1 MTSSRPIGLSRTV
14 WLIARLSLRRQLNLW
29 QSARL
34 WNKKKS
40 PAGSVPGEVIVR
52 SGTPAKSSGKS
63 VLSIFLL
70 LVMAFNGFN
79 IASRGLLS
87 LSANSSDSAG
97 VASDKIPVR
106 VYTRAKLVQAER
118 ELLSAQRL
126 SDPIQR
132 EKYLGMWNRYVDEL
146 FIYELRG
153 ERLSEDDENNRL
165 QNMRAVFTQ
174 KGAQGF
180 TARSADTF
188 WVSAETWPRE
198 AQPNSIF
205 LRSLSLIVL
214 LWMPFIVFG
223 SLGLNNKNLGEVE
236 WNFEWLYTFPASA
249 RALFTSKFFVYSFLN
264 PLVWVFFYPFLVLI
278 YVSAGFG
285 FMAIPLG
292 LAVLLYLSIL
302 AGALCTFLEVALRK
316 LLTLGQ
322 LKNVQALFTV
332 IGTVSLLLIYASC
345 LSKPLDD
352 FLVARA
358 TAMPEFLAW
367 NPFSLPLFLGIPLA
381 PASHAPLVASLMLL
395 LTLAF
400 PCLALLGSEWLTRDG
415 LVKAGGP
422 YQGTRRIPASPSGDT
437 WLRGIAAQE
446 LLLLARDRNLLV
458 QVLVVPLLLPVFYL
472 LIYSGMAS
480 AVSGNFR
487 HAATMAFGVGAY
499 SFLSS
504 AMQLLN
510 REDKTLWQLLTFP
523 QPLATILVKK
533 TMVWAALGLLYG
545 ITVLLLITRFSR
557 HLHANSWG
565 EVFLALYGIVLY
577 AFIASGI
584 GILATNVLETER
596 RARTRTDMIY
606 LYMILAA
613 MYANTIYSPSLWTK
627 LAQLVLS
634 TLLAFAL
641 WQKVKDNCPYLL
653 DPVALPP
660 RSVSLADGM
669 IAALAFFVLQGL
681 LFLLFHSI
689 AESSLP
695 AEITFAYI
703 FAGLIVAALALHTF
717 WRQDVPHLWQKVGVS
732 RTDVARKT
740 HPLWRGLL
748 LGAAWGAVA
757 ALGAAVYIR
766 VLNLFP
772 QAQIWKQDA
781 ELSSFLSRAD
791 RPIWICILVIVAAP
805 LFEEFLFRG
814 LIFQGLRR
822 TAGPALAVLGSAA
835 LFALVHPPISVVPV
849 FGLGIAAAI
858 SFQQSGF
865 LLAPIL
871 THAVYNACVI
881 FFNKF

>member
-1 MTSSRPIGLSRTV
+1 MTSSRPIGLPRTV
-14 WLIARLSLRRQLNLW
+14 WLIARLALRRQLNLW

-34 WNKKKS
+34 WNRKKN
-40 PAGSVPGEVIVR
+40 PVGSAPGEAVSR

-63 VLSIFLL
+63 ALSIFLL
-70 LVMAFNGFN
+70 LIMAFNGFN
-79 IASRGLLS
+79 IASRGLIS
-87 LSANSSDSAG
+87 LSSTSRNLSVPSDM
-97 VASDKIPVR
+97 IPVST
-106 VYTRAKLVQAER
+106 YTEGKLVEAEKALKVVR
-118 ELLSAQRL
+118 QLP
-126 SDPIQR
+126 DPTER
-132 EKYLGMWNRYVDEL
+132 EKYVGLWERHLDQL
-146 FIYELRG
+146 FLSEVRG
-153 ERLSEDDENNRL
+153 EGLSEEDENNRW
-165 QNMRAVFTQ
+165 QQMHEVFAQ
-174 KGAQGF
+174 KGAAGF
-180 TARSADTF
+180 TPAARETF

-198 AQPNSIF
+198 ARPNSVF

-214 LWMPFIVFG
+214 LWMPFIVLG

-236 WNFEWLYTFPASA
+236 WNFEWLYSFPASA
-249 RALFTSKFFVYSFLN
+249 RALFTSKLFVFSFLN
-264 PLVWVFFYPFLVLI
+264 PLVWLFFYPFLVLI
-278 YVSAGFG
+278 YVAAGFG

-316 LLTLGQ
+316 LLTLSQ
-322 LKNVQALFTV
+322 LKNVQALFT
-332 IGTVSLLLIYASC
+332 ILGAVSLLLIYASC

-367 NPFSLPLFLGIPLA
+367 NPFSLPVILGLPS
-381 PASHAPLVASLMLL
+381 ASSLQVRLVVSVMVVLVF
-395 LTLAF
+395 AF
-400 PCLALLGSEWLTRDG
+400 CSLALLGSEWLTRDG

-422 YQGTRRIPASPSGDT
+422 YQGTRRISAAPSRDS
-437 WLRGIAAQE
+437 WLRGVAAQE
-446 LLLLARDRNLLV
+446 LLLLARDRNLMV
-458 QVLVVPLLLPVFYL
+458 QVLVVPLLVPAFYL

-487 HAATMAFGVGAY
+487 HAAMMAFGVGAY
-499 SFLSS
+499 AYLSS
-504 AMQLLN
+504 AMPLLN

-523 QPLATILVKK
+523 QSLAGILVKK
-533 TMVWAALGLLYG
+533 TVVWAALGLLYG
-545 ITVLLLITRFSR
+545 VTVLLFITRFSR
-557 HLHANSWG
+557 HLHVSSGG

-577 AFIASGI
+577 AFIASSI

-596 RARTRTDMIY
+596 RARTRADMIY

-689 AESSLP
+689 AESSPP

-703 FAGLIVAALALHTF
+703 FAGLIVAGLALYTF
-717 WRQDVPHLWQKVGVS
+717 WRHNVPHLWQKVGVS
-732 RTDVARKT
+732 RTNDARGT

-748 LGAAWGAVA
+748 LGVAWGALA
-757 ALGAAVYIR
+757 ALGAVVYVR

-822 TAGPALAVLGSAA
+822 TAGPLLGILGSAA

-881 FFNKF
+881 FLNKF

>member
-1 MTSSRPIGLSRTV
+1 LSS
-14 WLIARLSLRRQLNLW
+14 
-29 QSARL
+29 
-34 WNKKKS
+34 
-40 PAGSVPGEVIVR
+40 
-52 SGTPAKSSGKS
+52 
-63 VLSIFLL
+63 
-70 LVMAFNGFN
+70 
-79 IASRGLLS
+79 
-87 LSANSSDSAG
+87 
-97 VASDKIPVR
+97 
-106 VYTRAKLVQAER
+106 
-118 ELLSAQRL
+118 
-126 SDPIQR
+126 
-132 EKYLGMWNRYVDEL
+132 
-146 FIYELRG
+146 
-153 ERLSEDDENNRL
+153 
-165 QNMRAVFTQ
+165 
-174 KGAQGF
+174 
-180 TARSADTF
+180 
-188 WVSAETWPRE
+188 
-198 AQPNSIF
+198 
-205 LRSLSLIVL
+205 
-214 LWMPFIVFG
+214 
-223 SLGLNNKNLGEVE
+223 
-236 WNFEWLYTFPASA
+236 
-249 RALFTSKFFVYSFLN
+249 
-264 PLVWVFFYPFLVLI
+264 I
-278 YVSAGFG
+278 YVAAGFG

-316 LLTLGQ
+316 LLTLSQ
-322 LKNVQALFTV
+322 LKNVQALFT
-332 IGTVSLLLIYASC
+332 ILGAVSLLLIYASC

-367 NPFSLPLFLGIPLA
+367 NPFSLPVILGLPS
-381 PASHAPLVASLMLL
+381 ASSLQVRLVVSVMVVLVF
-395 LTLAF
+395 AF
-400 PCLALLGSEWLTRDG
+400 CSLALLGSEWLTRDG

-422 YQGTRRIPASPSGDT
+422 YQGTRRISAAPSRDS
-437 WLRGIAAQE
+437 WLRGVAAQE
-446 LLLLARDRNLLV
+446 LLLLARDRNLMV
-458 QVLVVPLLLPVFYL
+458 QVLVVPLLVPAFYL

-487 HAATMAFGVGAY
+487 HAAMMAFGVGAY
-499 SFLSS
+499 AYLSS
-504 AMQLLN
+504 AMPLLN

-523 QPLATILVKK
+523 QSLAGILVKK
-533 TMVWAALGLLYG
+533 TVVWAALGLLYG
-545 ITVLLLITRFSR
+545 VTVLLFITRFSR
-557 HLHANSWG
+557 HLHVSSGG

-577 AFIASGI
+577 AFIASSI

-596 RARTRTDMIY
+596 RARTRADMIY

-689 AESSLP
+689 AESSPP

-703 FAGLIVAALALHTF
+703 FAGLIVAGLALYTF
-717 WRQDVPHLWQKVGVS
+717 WRHNVPHLWQKVGVS
-732 RTDVARKT
+732 RTNDARGT

-748 LGAAWGAVA
+748 LGVAWGALA
-757 ALGAAVYIR
+757 ALGAVVYVR

-822 TAGPALAVLGSAA
+822 TAGPLLGILGSAA

-881 FFNKF
+881 FLNKF

>member
-1 MTSSRPIGLSRTV
+1 MIPVSTYTEAKLAEAEKGLKV
-14 WLIARLSLRRQLNLW
+14 VRQL
-29 QSARL
+29 
-34 WNKKKS
+34 
-40 PAGSVPGEVIVR
+40 P
-52 SGTPAKSSGKS
+52 
-63 VLSIFLL
+63 
-70 LVMAFNGFN
+70 
-79 IASRGLLS
+79 
-87 LSANSSDSAG
+87 
-97 VASDKIPVR
+97 
-106 VYTRAKLVQAER
+106 
-118 ELLSAQRL
+118 
-126 SDPIQR
+126 DPTER
-132 EKYLGMWNRYVDEL
+132 EKYVGLWERHVDQL
-146 FIYELRG
+146 FLSEVRG
-153 ERLSEDDENNRL
+153 EGLSEEDENNRL
-165 QNMRAVFTQ
+165 QQMHEVFAQ
-174 KGAQGF
+174 KGAAGF
-180 TARSADTF
+180 TPAARETF

-198 AQPNSIF
+198 AQPNSVF

-249 RALFTSKFFVYSFLN
+249 RALFTSKLFVYSFLN
-264 PLVWVFFYPFLVLI
+264 PLVWLFFYPFLVLI
-278 YVSAGFG
+278 YVAAGFG

-292 LAVLLYLSIL
+292 LAVLLYLSVL

-322 LKNVQALFTV
+322 LKNIQALFT
-332 IGTVSLLLIYASC
+332 ILGTVSLLLIYASC

-358 TAMPEFLAW
+358 TAMPEFFAW
-367 NPFSLPLFLGIPLA
+367 NPFSLPLFLGISS
-381 PASHAPLVASLMLL
+381 ASVSHVPLVASLMIL
-395 LTLAF
+395 LAF
-400 PCLALLGSEWLTRDG
+400 AFPSLALLGSERLTRDG

-422 YQGTRRIPASPSGDT
+422 YQGTRRIPSTPSRDT

-458 QVLVVPLLLPVFYL
+458 QVLVVPLLVPAFYL
-472 LIYSGMAS
+472 LIYSGMVS

-487 HAATMAFGVGAY
+487 HAAMMAFGVGAY

-504 AMQLLN
+504 AMPLLN

-523 QPLATILVKK
+523 QSLSSILLKK
-533 TMVWAALGLLYG
+533 AMVWAALGLCYG
-545 ITVLLLITRFSR
+545 IAVLVFIIRFSR
-557 HLHANSWG
+557 HLHASSWG

-596 RARTRTDMIY
+596 RARFRTDMVY

-613 MYANTIYSPSLWTK
+613 MYANTIYSPSLWPK

-641 WQKVKDNCPYLL
+641 WQKAKDNCPYLL

-660 RSVSLADGM
+660 RSVTLADGM
-669 IAALAFFVLQGL
+669 IAVLAFFVLQSL
-681 LFLLFHSI
+681 FFLLFH
-689 AESSLP
+689 AVAGYSLS

-703 FAGLIVAALALHTF
+703 FAGLIVAALALYTF
-717 WRQDVPHLWQKVGVS
+717 WRHGVPHLWQKTGVS
-732 RTDVARKT
+732 RTEAARRT
-740 HPLWRGLL
+740 HPLWRGLI
-748 LGAAWGAVA
+748 LGVAWGAVA
-757 ALGAAVYIR
+757 ALGAAFYVR
-766 VLNLFP
+766 VLHLFP
-772 QAQIWKQDA
+772 QTQIWRQDA

-791 RPIWICILVIVAAP
+791 RPIWICILAIVAAP

-822 TAGPALAVLGSAA
+822 TAGPVLAVLGSAA

-881 FFNKF
+881 FLNKV